1 MDDKSTANMAVLAG
15 EIMLRSGAET
25 YRVEDTIKHILD
37 TAGTAE
43 TESLVMLTGIIV
55 TIDRPGEGAVTVMR
69 RVHDR
74 GSNMHR
80 IVEVNEISRQ
90 YCAGELTAEETWDRL
105 KKIKGKLYTVPMY
118 NLATILVSAGFAPL
132 FGGGVREILASG
144 AVGAVL
150 AVLMTIGKRVRISG
164 FILNIICSAGIAV
177 AAVLLRLWYPFLNM
191 DTVIISG
198 IMPLVP
204 GVAITNAIRDPPGRL
219 YFGRGAGAGGVRDS
233 GGGSHRSRCGDRS
246 DRKLLAG
253 RWSVMTELILV
264 TAGCF
269 LAVSAFAVLV
279 ETPRKYILQAG
290 FAGACGG
297 WVYFFSMQRGVDTVP
312 ACFLSA
318 LVISLMAH
326 LFARIFKAPVT
337 VFLIAGILPTVPGAG
352 MYRAVYYMIADDRA
366 QSSFYLMQTLEI
378 AGVIALAIFIVDAV
392 FRIRIRGRNKA
403 DETSK

>member
-204 GVAITNAIRDPPGRL
+204 GVAITNAIRDTLRGDYISGGARAL
-219 YFGRGAGAGGVRDS
+219 EAFVTAAAVAIGAGAGIALTGS
-233 GGGSHRSRCGDRS
+233 FWQGGG
-246 DRKLLAG
+246 L
-253 RWSVMTELILV
+253 
-264 TAGCF
+264 
-269 LAVSAFAVLV
+269 
-279 ETPRKYILQAG
+279 
-290 FAGACGG
+290 
-297 WVYFFSMQRGVDTVP
+297 
-312 ACFLSA
+312 
-318 LVISLMAH
+318 
-326 LFARIFKAPVT
+326 
-337 VFLIAGILPTVPGAG
+337 
-352 MYRAVYYMIADDRA
+352 
-366 QSSFYLMQTLEI
+366 
-378 AGVIALAIFIVDAV
+378 
-392 FRIRIRGRNKA
+392 
-403 DETSK
+403 